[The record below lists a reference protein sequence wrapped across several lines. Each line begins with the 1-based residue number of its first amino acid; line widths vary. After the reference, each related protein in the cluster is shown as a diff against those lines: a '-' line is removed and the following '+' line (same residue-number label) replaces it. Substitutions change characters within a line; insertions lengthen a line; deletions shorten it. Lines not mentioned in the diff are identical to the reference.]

1 MGKSHPSRD
10 DGGEDRTSEHRQVVA
25 ERLKEAGLRVSRFID
40 IKDGR
45 KQSYTHTLG
54 GPTSVNGNYG
64 VYTRDRLVGVDVD
77 DYKTGVDTTV
87 VDELPAT
94 FTVTT
99 PHDGEHR
106 YYCVEGDAASKFRAI
121 TGGSANTSLEWGEVH
136 TEGKFFVG
144 PGSEISQCSKAWCRA
159 CEAVG
164 SFYAIEENRPIAT
177 ITAEQLREVILADD
191 AFESAETN
199 QQRLV
204 DF

>member
-1 MGKSHPSRD
+1 MGKPNPSRD

-25 ERLKEAGLRVSRFID
+25 ERLKEVGLRVSRFID
-40 IKDGR
+40 VKDGR

-64 VYTRDRLVGVDVD
+64 VYTGDGLVGVDVD
-77 DYKTGVDTTV
+77 DYKTGVDTTA

-94 FTVTT
+94 FTVAT

-106 YYCVEGDAASKFRAI
+106 YYRVEGDAASKIRAI
-121 TGGSANTSLEWGEVH
+121 TGGAANISLEWGEIH
-136 TEGKFFVG
+136 TDGKYLVG
-144 PGSEISQCSKAWCRA
+144 PSSEITRCSKSWCVA

-164 SFYAIEENRPIAT
+164 RSYAIEKDRPIAT
-177 ITAEQLREVILADD
+177 ITAEQLGEVILADD